1 MRFTDLTAAEAG
13 AAEALFAATFTAS
26 EGPGEGALIGGL
38 ARRLLR
44 ETSAEDL
51 YGFGAWDDGAL
62 VGAILFSRMRYAQD
76 TRAAFVLGPVAVA
89 PERQGQGVG
98 QGLIRHGLAELSARG
113 VDVALTYGDPAYYG
127 RFGFEVITTE
137 VAAAPFRLGFPH
149 GWQGQALDGGMLS
162 PLKGSVTCVDA
173 FDDPAFW

>member
-1 MRFTDLTAAEAG
+1 MR
-13 AAEALFAATFTAS
+13 
-26 EGPGEGALIGGL
+26 
-38 ARRLLR
+38 
-44 ETSAEDL
+44 
-51 YGFGAWDDGAL
+51 
-62 VGAILFSRMRYAQD
+62 RM
-76 TRAAFVLGPVAVA
+76 TRAVFVLGPVAVA

-149 GWQGQALDGGMLS
+149 GWLGQALDGGMLS

-173 FDDPAFW
+173 LTIPASGRICLISRQVRGAGPLCAARTFSIASFGAIPRATNRRPAPVRPSSASSATIT